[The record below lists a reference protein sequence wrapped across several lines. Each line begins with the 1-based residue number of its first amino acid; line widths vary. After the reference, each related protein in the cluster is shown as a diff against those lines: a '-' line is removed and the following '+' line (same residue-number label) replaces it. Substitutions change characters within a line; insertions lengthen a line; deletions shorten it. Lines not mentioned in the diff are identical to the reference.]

1 MSMKKILICE
11 DDLAMMAIIEFTL
24 KRDPTLEVVKA
35 ADGKQAI
42 EEINKNE
49 FDVIITDVHMPFHT
63 GLEIIEYIRTVK
75 RLSIPILVLSVEG
88 LEEIELQAFR
98 LGADDYIIKP
108 FNPIELSLRIKRYLQ

>member
-1 MSMKKILICE
+1 MKKILICE